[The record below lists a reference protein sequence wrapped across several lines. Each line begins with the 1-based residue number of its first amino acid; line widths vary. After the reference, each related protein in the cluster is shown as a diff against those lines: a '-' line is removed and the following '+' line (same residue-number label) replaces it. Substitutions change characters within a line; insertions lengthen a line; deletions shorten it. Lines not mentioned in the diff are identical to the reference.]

1 MGIIKGVPEEVKQHR
16 KLLAAKREIKY
27 LKESRA
33 IDKKGL
39 EGRDRIIKDLNVLV
53 DEMHEQNRK
62 LLSVL
67 EQQGAI
73 NRELLEGKP
82 TTSTTS
88 YIRFIN

>member
-39 EGRDRIIKDLNVLV
+39 DGRDKIIKDLNRSVN
-53 DEMHEQNRK
+53 EMHEQNRK

-82 TTSTTS
+82 TTS
-88 YIRFIN
+88 YIRFVN

>member
-1 MGIIKGVPEEVKQHR
+1 MGTMKGVPEEVKQHR
-16 KLLAAKREIKY
+16 KLMAAKREIKY

-39 EGRDRIIKDLNVLV
+39 ESRDRIIKDLNILV
-53 DEMHEQNRK
+53 DKMHEQNGK
-62 LLSVL
+62 MLSVL
-67 EQQGAI
+67 ERQGEL

-82 TTSTTS
+82 TTPTTS